1 MQEDQIKIRTV
12 AQLPA
17 AQFAIP
23 DDGKTAPLTLVKMS
37 GLPVASDH
45 LHPRLLDYRINNSF
59 RQPG

>member
-23 DDGKTAPLTLVKMS
+23 MTAKPRPRARQDEWVAL
-37 GLPVASDH
+37 ASDH